1 MKFTYLTAVAGL
13 CLATAAAAE
22 IPKLT
27 VLTYDS
33 FVSDWGPGPAVE
45 AAFEEI
51 CACDL
56 EFVGAGDGAAL
67 LARLIPAWVFWSSAR
82 TKVDGFAIAD
92 STWWLFENEY
102 ALPLIPAAVAAVLAT
117 LAEHVFSVAL
127 VLGIATRA
135 SAAAL
140 LGMTAVIQIFVYPS
154 AWVTHGLWAAC
165 FLALVAKGPGALSL
179 DRLLRLDR

>member
-1 MKFTYLTAVAGL
+1 MHSMTTRPDGAQALGRIRHMIVAGN
-13 CLATAAAAE
+13 A
-22 IPKLT
+22 I
-27 VLTYDS
+27 
-33 FVSDWGPGPAVE
+33 
-45 AAFEEI
+45 
-51 CACDL
+51 
-56 EFVGAGDGAAL
+56 AGRLPWSVPAL

-102 ALPLIPAAVAAVLAT
+102 ALPLIPAAAAAVLAT

-127 VLGIATRA
+127 ALGIATRA

-140 LGMTAVIQIFVYPS
+140 LAMTAVIQIFVYPS

-165 FLALVAKGPGALSL
+165 FLALVAKGPGAMSL